1 MNPQPLIAVRDVKV
15 SSLWYQAVIGCQSGH
30 GGSEYEQLMFD
41 GQMIMQLHHWDAHE
55 HPHLGNSEYQPY
67 GNGVVLWFQT
77 NSFDEAI
84 LRIQSYGAKVLEA
97 SQVNFNANHREVW
110 LRDPDSYVVVIAS
123 AHGDLGSLDQ
133 R

>member
-15 SSLWYQAVIGCQSGH
+15 SSLWYQAVIGCQSVH
-30 GGSEYEQLMFD
+30 GGFEYEQLVSH

-77 NSFDEAI
+77 NSFDEAL
-84 LRIQSYGAKVLEA
+84 LRIQAYGAHVLA
-97 SQVNFNANHREVW
+97 
-110 LRDPDSYVVVIAS
+110 VVS
-123 AHGDLGSLDQ
+123 T
-133 R
+133 